1 MATVPAAGSPAV
13 TIPVIPRFFQSS
25 WSFCRRLATSLLVI
39 TRTAVATQVLGSAG
53 AGPTITARSPAMAL
67 PAWFP
72 VMIAPPSKIVPQLKV
87 EPPVPA
93 LSTTHQPGG
102 ASKCGPIEVQGISV
116 EIAAHRDVVG
126 TARRHRRERT
136 EAKPPRHRDRTVRLD
151 AMPHVK
157 ARTPILRGKVVLVRG
172 KGAGS
177 VTIAIG
183 PSPGVKAREG
193 EFRAHARMQVGDD
206 LVLPVKRAG
215 LVQIDTVD
223 PAIGM
228 QSASGK
234 GCVDVARA
242 QHADAAGMDVVGR

>member
-1 MATVPAAGSPAV
+1 MLVPALVTVPEIWLRLPACWVCAKAAM
-13 TIPVIPRFFQSS
+13 
-25 WSFCRRLATSLLVI
+25 
-39 TRTAVATQVLGSAG
+39 
-53 AGPTITARSPAMAL
+53 ARMAHAMAL

-87 EPPVPA
+87 EPPVPV

-102 ASKCGPIEVQGISV
+102 ASKCGPIEVLGISF
-116 EIAAHRDVVG
+116 EMAAHRDVVG

-136 EAKPPRHRDRTVRLD
+136 EAKPPRHRGRTVRLD

-183 PSPGVKAREG
+183 PAPGVKAREG
-193 EFRAHARMQVGDD
+193 EFRTHARMQVGDD

-215 LVQIDTVD
+215 LVQIDTVA

>member
-1 MATVPAAGSPAV
+1 MLVPALVTVPEIWLRLPAGWGCAKAAMVRMAH
-13 TIPVIPRFFQSS
+13 
-25 WSFCRRLATSLLVI
+25 
-39 TRTAVATQVLGSAG
+39 
-53 AGPTITARSPAMAL
+53 AMAL

-72 VMIAPPSKIVPQLKV
+72 VMIAPPSKIVPQLKL

-116 EIAAHRDVVG
+116 EMAAHRDVVG

-157 ARTPILRGKVVLVRG
+157 ARTPILRGKVVLVRR

-193 EFRAHARMQVGDD
+193 EFRANARMQVSDDLLFPVKPPGGHFEPHGRMQLGDD

-215 LVQIDTVD
+215 LVQIDTVA